1 MGGVGKAP
9 SAEPF
14 ATSRKAAERLGHER
28 VSEIQRARI
37 LVAMAEVACERGAGD
52 VSVGH
57 VVERAGVSR
66 RTFYELFDGREDCF
80 LAAFDEAVVRACGYV
95 SGGYDREVDWAANA
109 RSGLEALLAFLEQ
122 EPVLARLAI
131 VESSAGGARAL
142 ERRRHVID
150 RIVTV
155 VDAGREGMNGRSLT
169 TAFTA
174 EGVVGGV
181 VSVIHGRLV
190 SGDNRRLVDLI
201 NPLMSMIVLPYLGP
215 DAARKQLEQPV
226 ASARAPI
233 PLANGNPLKHLDMRL
248 TYRTVRA
255 LSAVAANPGSSNRV
269 IGDVSGIDDQGQVSK
284 LLARLERLGLV
295 ENTRGDRAKGATNA
309 WGLTERGKEVA
320 DVVTTSAAV
329 S

>member
-80 LAAFDEAVVRACGYV
+80 LAAFDEAVARAGGYV
-95 SGGYDREVDWAANA
+95 GNGYDPEVGWAENV
-109 RSGLEALLAFLEQ
+109 RSGLAALLAFLEH
-122 EPVLARLAI
+122 EPALGRLAV
-131 VESSAGGARAL
+131 VESLAGGARAL

-155 VDAGREGMNGRSLT
+155 VDSGRKSMNGGSSA
-169 TAFTA
+169 TALTA

-190 SGDNRRLVDLI
+190 SGDNRRLADLV

-215 DAARKQLEQPV
+215 QEARKQLEQPV
-226 ASARAPI
+226 ESARSPI
-233 PLANGNPLKHLDMRL
+233 QPANGNPLKHLDMRL

-284 LLARLERLGLV
+284 LLTRLERLGLV
-295 ENTRGDRAKGATNA
+295 ENARTGRVKGATNA

-320 DVVTTSAAV
+320 SVVTTSAAV

>member
-1 MGGVGKAP
+1 MGRAGRAP
-9 SAEPF
+9 SAKAL
-14 ATSRKAAERLGHER
+14 ATPSKAIERLGRER
-28 VSEIQRARI
+28 VSEIQRTRI

-66 RTFYELFDGREDCF
+66 RTFYELFEGREDCF
-80 LAAFDEAVVRACGYV
+80 LEAFDEAVARASRYV
-95 SGGYDREVDWAANA
+95 SAKHDPKVDWAETV
-109 RSGLEALLAFLEQ
+109 RGGLEALLAFLEH
-122 EPVLARLAI
+122 EPALARLA
-131 VESSAGGARAL
+131 VVQSLAGGASAL
-142 ERRRHVID
+142 ERRRRVLD
-150 RIVTV
+150 GLVAA
-155 VDAGREGMNGRSLT
+155 VDAGRKDMNGGPST
-169 TAFTA
+169 TRLTA

-181 VSVIHGRLV
+181 VSVIHNRLV
-190 SGDNRRLVDLI
+190 SSDSRRLADLV

-215 DAARKQLEQPV
+215 DAARKQLERPV
-226 ASARAPI
+226 ASAPAPI
-233 PLANGNPLKHLDMRL
+233 PLANGDPLKHLDMRL

-255 LSAVAANPGSSNRV
+255 LSAVATNPGSSNRV

-295 ENTRGDRAKGATNA
+295 ENTRTGRVKGATNA

-320 DVVTTSAAV
+320 SVVTTQAAA